1 MTDTHT
7 LNDWPQPYRLPDAE
21 PYWAALAEDRLTY
34 QHCNDCAQAVWPAHS
49 FCTHCGSRSLDWRQ
63 SGGRGTVW
71 SYSTIMRGPTPVW
84 AAIVPYT
91 VGFIQMDEGYFL
103 FSQIDA
109 DPDTIA
115 IGQRVAVRIVQRGE
129 QKLPIFVPAW
139 RQE

>member
-7 LNDWPQPYRLPDAE
+7 LNSWPQPYRLPDAE
-21 PYWAALAEDRLTY
+21 PYWAALSEGRLTY
-34 QHCNDCAQAVWPAHS
+34 QHCNDCTQAVWPAHS

-63 SGGRGTVW
+63 SSGQGAVW

-84 AAIVPYT
+84 AGIVPYT

-109 DPDTIA
+109 DPETIA
-115 IGQRVAVRIVQRGE
+115 IGQRVAVRFAQRGE
-129 QKLPIFVPAW
+129 QTLPLFAPA
-139 RQE
+139 